1 MNPETPKHASPRA
14 AAGSRLLPRFGADST
29 ELFAEAAVR
38 TIDAR
43 LIEALDGD
51 AYALM
56 QRAAWAAL
64 DALKQRWPR
73 ARTLAVVCG
82 PGNNG
87 GDGWVLA
94 RLAESAGYDA
104 WVVHLR
110 ADEARGSEEAR
121 RARREWRG
129 RREVWEDDPE
139 LAAESLALA
148 DVVVDAVFGLGL
160 TRAPGAPHADLIEAI
175 NAAQRPVLAVDLP
188 SGLRADSGE
197 APGVAVRAD
206 LSISFVAAKPGLYT
220 GAGRAL
226 SGERRL
232 APLLPEGMDA
242 PGPSADFEPQAIALE
257 ARALAGALPRR
268 RIDAHKGDSGHVM
281 VLGGDSGMAG
291 AALLCAR
298 AALRAGAGLVS
309 VGTRAAHA
317 AALVAAQPECMVRA
331 VEAASE
337 LDPLLERATVIALG
351 PGLGQGDWGHALF
364 ERVLVAHR
372 PCVLDADALNL
383 LAQAP
388 RACAQAVLTP
398 HTGEAARLLGVSTT
412 EVQRD
417 RYTALAHL
425 VQRYQCPV
433 VLKGAGSLVGAPGEL
448 PRVIDAGNPGMAV
461 GGMGDLLAGVIAALI
476 AQGLEPFDA
485 AVLGAL
491 AHAAAGDL
499 AAAEGERGLLP
510 SDLLP
515 LLRQVLNRPLETP
528 R

>member
-1 MNPETPKHASPRA
+1 MNETPKHASRRA
-14 AAGSRLLPRFGADST
+14 AAGSRLPSRSEADSI

-38 TIDAR
+38 AIDAR

-56 QRAAWAAL
+56 QRAAWSAL

-94 RLAESAGYDA
+94 RLAESAGFDA

-110 ADEARGSEEAR
+110 ADDHRGSEEAR
-121 RARREWRG
+121 RARCDWRG
-129 RREVWEDDPE
+129 RRVAWEDDPE
-139 LAAESLALA
+139 LAAESLGLA
-148 DVVVDAVFGLGL
+148 DLVVDAVFGLGL
-160 TRAPGAPHADLIEAI
+160 TRAPAAPHADLIEAI
-175 NAAQRPVLAVDLP
+175 NLAPSPVLALDLP
-188 SGLRADSGE
+188 SGVDADTG
-197 APGVAVRAD
+197 AVPGAAVRAD
-206 LSISFVAAKPGLYT
+206 VSISFVAAKPGLYT

-232 APLLPEGMDA
+232 ASLLLEGVDP
-242 PGPSADFEPQAIALE
+242 PGPSAHFEPMAIALD

-268 RIDAHKGDSGHVM
+268 RMDAHKGDSGHVL
-281 VLGGDSGMAG
+281 VLGGTSGMAG

-309 VGTRAAHA
+309 MGTRAAHA
-317 AALVAAQPECMVRA
+317 AALVAAQPECMVRG
-331 VEAASE
+331 VEAVSD
-337 LDPLLERATVIALG
+337 LDPLLERSSVVALG
-351 PGLGQGDWGHALF
+351 PGLGQGEWGRALF
-364 ERVLVAHR
+364 GQVLAAHR
-372 PCVLDADALNL
+372 LCVLDADALNL
-383 LAQAP
+383 LAQMP
-388 RACAQAVLTP
+388 RACPHAVLTP
-398 HTGEAARLLGVSTT
+398 HPGEAARLLGVSTT

-425 VQRYQCPV
+425 VQRYECPV
-433 VLKGAGSLVGAPGEL
+433 VLKGAGSLVGAPGEV

-476 AQGLEPFDA
+476 AQGLAAFDA

-491 AHAAAGDL
+491 AHAVAGDL

-515 LLRQVLNRPLETP
+515 LIRQVLNRPAESS

>member
-1 MNPETPKHASPRA
+1 MNPQNSKHASA
-14 AAGSRLLPRFGADST
+14 GIDTGSRPPCRASSGT
-29 ELFAEAAVR
+29 GLFAEAAVR
-38 TIDAR
+38 AIDAG
-43 LIEALDGD
+43 LIEAEGGD

-56 QRAAWAAL
+56 QRAAGAAL

-73 ARTLAVVCG
+73 ARALAVVCG

-94 RLAESAGYDA
+94 RLAESAGYEA

-110 ADEARGSEEAR
+110 ADESRGSAEAR
-121 RARREWRG
+121 RARRDWRG
-129 RREVWEDDPE
+129 RRVAWEDDPE
-139 LAAESLALA
+139 LAGESLSMA

-160 TRAPGAPHADLIEAI
+160 TRAPATPHVGLIEAI
-175 NAAQRPVLAVDLP
+175 NAAQRPVLALDLP
-188 SGLRADSGE
+188 SGVAADSGE
-197 APGVAVRAD
+197 APGMAVRAD
-206 LSISFVAAKPGLYT
+206 LCVSFVAAKPGLYT
-220 GAGRAL
+220 GAGRTL

-232 APLLPEGMDA
+232 APLSPDGTDASA
-242 PGPSADFEPQAIALE
+242 PGTDHPPQAIALD
-257 ARALAGALPRR
+257 ARALSGALPRR
-268 RIDAHKGDSGHVM
+268 RLDMHKGDSGHVL
-281 VLGGDSGMAG
+281 VLGGDAGMAG

-298 AALRAGAGLVS
+298 SALRAGAGLVS
-309 VGTRAAHA
+309 VGTRSTHA
-317 AALVAAQPECMVRA
+317 AALVAAQPECMVHG
-331 VEAASE
+331 VEEAGE
-337 LDPLLERATVIALG
+337 LERLFARATVLALG
-351 PGLGQGDWGHALF
+351 PGLGQGEWGRALF
-364 ERVLVAHR
+364 ERVLTVHL

-388 RACAQAVLTP
+388 RACPWAVLTP
-398 HTGEAARLLGVSTT
+398 HPGEAARLLGVDVA

-425 VQRYQCPV
+425 VQRFECPV

-448 PRVIDAGNPGMAV
+448 PRAIDAGNPGMAV
-461 GGMGDLLAGVIAALI
+461 GGMGDLLTGVVAALI
-476 AQGLEPFDA
+476 AQGLAPFDA

-515 LLRQVLNRPLETP
+515 LLRTLLNSPPGGRA
-528 R
+528 